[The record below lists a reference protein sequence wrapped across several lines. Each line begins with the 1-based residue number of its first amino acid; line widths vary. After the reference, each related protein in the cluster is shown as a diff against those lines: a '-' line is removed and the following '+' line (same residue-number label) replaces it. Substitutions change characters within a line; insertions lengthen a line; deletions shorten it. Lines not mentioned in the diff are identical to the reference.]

1 MKQLFR
7 ALVVAVLLAAVGPV
21 GALGLGELEKNS
33 ALNERFNG
41 RIPLVSVSADEIST
55 LQVGLADESAF
66 ERADVVYSP
75 VLRDLKFEL
84 VEPKSGPDY
93 IQITSNDP
101 IREPFLNFL
110 VELNW
115 ASGRIFREYTVLLDP
130 PLYDPQQRAASTSTA
145 STPAQES
152 PAASVSQEGHQVNYP
167 EDTAPRQR
175 PVSPASAYSG
185 GDYGP
190 TRSGDTLWSIAN
202 EMKPASVTTHQMML
216 ALLRANPDAF
226 IGNNING
233 LKRGAILEMPDR
245 QQMNAVNQSEAL
257 AQVKNQHGLW
267 DGARQAMA
275 AEPGQRADT
284 TTAAPTTEPSAGMSE
299 TGGESGS
306 RLELVGTEEGATGQ
320 TGDTEGSG
328 QTAEKLAVANENLES
343 LRQENAELKDRLAQ
357 NEALIE
363 DLKRLIALKND
374 ELASLQGRTAEE
386 AAGTESAPAGMV
398 DMVEGVN
405 YPNGDPSQFMNETT
419 GDDELLPGPV
429 PPDEPLSHTVNR
441 PADAGTPATTTDATG
456 DETAGQAAGEGE
468 KADTEPAQTAPSEP
482 AQPAQQPAA
491 DSGGI
496 VAMLMGY
503 AATARTF
510 LLNNLMIVGAVLLAI
525 IVLLAGST
533 YMRRRQTQLEEEADA
548 AIASGTFPDF
558 NAGDAADQTSFDN
571 DAESATELNAAAA
584 TAADDATEIS
594 TGSGAETSDEGDE
607 DLFVVPQGEQEPQ
620 YSADEDDEDPLAE
633 VNVLMA
639 YEHFDQAESF
649 VRNALKSDPNNVEY
663 QAKLLE
669 VFYAAGN
676 KKKYEEAASDLRDMT
691 GGQGEHWDMA
701 VAMWQEMS
709 PNRALFEG
717 GGDEEDEQAADSTGG
732 GGIVDITGDTA
743 GGSSAQETSDTG
755 GGLDFDLG
763 DSTGG
768 GSGDTSDASSEML
781 DITASEEA
789 SGNDD
794 MLDLT
799 AAESSSGDDDM
810 LDVTSA
816 ASQVDDDDTMLDMT
830 AAGSTEAESEEQSG
844 SRDSEDDS
852 FEFSL
857 GDDDQNDSDLLDV
870 TQSGS
875 VDSNEDL
882 LDVTSGGQASQSSAD
897 EDDNSLDF
905 SLDMDSGSNNELDS
919 EAMTAPDTATED
931 DASTMAA
938 PETEFDLDS
947 GESGSTGDEV
957 AESSDDSD
965 NGFDFDLDIG
975 DSGNAADEQAASGSD
990 DSKSDTDDSFEM
1002 DLEIQDDS
1010 DSNDLDEIGDEL
1022 DRLEQTLG
1030 TLSHKENQDTT
1041 KGFGSNTSD
1050 ALDGIDS
1057 ALEDMETELGGDS
1070 DTDTAKTS
1078 GDTGDADD
1086 AGIEMS
1092 LDDGTSSDDKAGSA
1106 DDLDLS
1112 LDGVQSDDSDN
1123 FSDFNL
1129 DTDSTAESDKN
1140 NDDTSSVSL
1149 ESGDDDDF
1157 SDFDFDIGTD
1167 DDSGN
1172 EGATGK
1178 DESASISLDSG
1189 DDDLTSDLSGF
1200 DFDLD
1205 SGNESGDPAGGSETA
1220 DNDLSA
1226 ELSEIS
1232 QELGQELD
1240 SGDQGSSTADA
1251 SDAGEQSMNF
1261 ELDTSEASGSGSDL
1275 EFELDD
1281 NAAADGSSN
1290 DDTQTMQMNVSGDS
1304 SDETDFSSEL
1314 DLDLS
1319 ADNMSASEGTNG
1331 SIDMDSTVELPK
1343 DKLSG
1348 SLSLNDDE
1356 GESDGNDDEDSTL
1369 FVGRSSDTEEQS
1381 LEDELTT
1388 KLDLAKAY
1396 VELGDADSARGILE
1410 EVKKDGNDDQKRQ
1423 AGELLE
1429 QL

>member
-21 GALGLGELEKNS
+21 GALGLGKLEKNS
-33 ALNERFNG
+33 ALNERFSG

-66 ERADVVYSP
+66 ERADVVYAP
-75 VLRDLKFEL
+75 VLRDLKFKL
-84 VEPKSGPDY
+84 VEPKTGQDY
-93 IQITSNDP
+93 IQITSSKP

-130 PLYDPQQRAASTSTA
+130 PLYDPQQQSASTA
-145 STPAQES
+145 AAPAQES
-152 PAASVSQEGHQVNYP
+152 PAAGVSQEGHQVNYP

-175 PVSPASAYSG
+175 AVSPASAYSG

-190 TRSGDTLWSIAN
+190 IQSGDTLWSIAN
-202 EMKPASVTTHQMML
+202 EMKPAGVTTHQMML

-233 LKRGAILEMPDR
+233 LKRGAILQRPDR
-245 QQMNAVNQSEAL
+245 QQMNAVSQSEAL

-284 TTAAPTTEPSAGMSE
+284 TTAAPATDATAATGEA
-299 TGGESGS
+299 GGESGS

-328 QTAEKLAVANENLES
+328 QTAEKLAIANENLES
-343 LRQENAELKDRLAQ
+343 LRQENAELKDRLVQ

-386 AAGTESAPAGMV
+386 AAGTPSAPAGMV
-398 DMVEGVN
+398 DMVDGVN
-405 YPNGDPSQFMNETT
+405 YPSGDPSQFINETA
-419 GDDELLPGPV
+419 GDDALLPGAV
-429 PPDEPLSHTVNR
+429 PPEEPLSHTVNR
-441 PADAGTPATTTDATG
+441 PADAGTPATTTDASG
-456 DETAGQAAGEGE
+456 DETAGQTSDGERTAA
-468 KADTEPAQTAPSEP
+468 EPAPATASEP
-482 AQPAQQPAA
+482 AQPTPQQPAA
-491 DSGGI
+491 DDDGI
-496 VAMLMGY
+496 VDMLMGY
-503 AATARTF
+503 VATARTL

-525 IVLLAGST
+525 IALLAGST
-533 YMRRRQTQLEEEADA
+533 YMRRRQARVEEEADA

-558 NAGDAADQTSFDN
+558 NVDDAADQTSFED
-571 DAESATELNAAAA
+571 DAESATELNAATA
-584 TAADDATEIS
+584 TAADDDATEIV
-594 TGSGAETSDEGDE
+594 TGSAAEAADDGDD

-620 YSADEDDEDPLAE
+620 PSADEDDEDPLAE

-649 VRNALKSDPNNVEY
+649 VRNALKSEPNNVEY

-691 GGQGEHWDMA
+691 GGEGEHWDMA

-717 GGDEEDEQAADSTGG
+717 GGDDDDQAVDSTGG

-743 GGSSAQETSDTG
+743 GGSSADPTSDTG
-755 GGLDFDLG
+755 GSLDFDLG

-768 GSGDTSDASSEML
+768 GSAATSDDSSEML

-789 SGNDD
+789 SGSDD

-810 LDVTSA
+810 LDMTA
-816 ASQVDDDDTMLDMT
+816 ATSQVDDDDTMLDMT
-830 AAGSTEAESEEQSG
+830 AAGSIEANQPEQQSG
-844 SRDSEDDS
+844 SDSSEDDG

-875 VDSNEDL
+875 VESDEDL
-882 LDVTSGGQASQSSAD
+882 LDVTSSGSQASQSGAD
-897 EDDNSLDF
+897 DDDDSLDF
-905 SLDMDSGSNNELDS
+905 SLDMDSGSDNELDS
-919 EAMTAPDTATED
+919 EAMTAPGTTPATAD
-931 DASTMAA
+931 DASSMDELEAG
-938 PETEFDLDS
+938 FDFDS
-947 GESGSTGDEV
+947 DESGSTADES
-957 AESSDDSD
+957 ADSGDDSD
-965 NGFDFDLDIG
+965 NAFDFDLDIG
-975 DSGNAADEQAASGSD
+975 EPDSTGEEQATSGSD
-990 DSKSDTDDSFEM
+990 EAKSDTADSYDM
-1002 DLEIQDDS
+1002 DLEIQEDS

-1030 TLSHKENQDTT
+1030 TLSHKDNQDAT
-1041 KGFGSNTSD
+1041 KGFGNNTSD

-1057 ALEDMETELGGDS
+1057 ALEDMETELGEES
-1070 DTDTAKTS
+1070 EAATAKAS
-1078 GDTGDADD
+1078 DDAADD
-1086 AGIEMS
+1086 DNDGIEMS
-1092 LDDGTSSDDKAGSA
+1092 LDDGTTNNDKAESA
-1106 DDLDLS
+1106 DELDLS
-1112 LDGVQSDDSDN
+1112 LDGFQSDDSDD
-1123 FSDFNL
+1123 FSDFDL
-1129 DTDSTAESDKN
+1129 DTNTTAESGKD

-1149 ESGDDDDF
+1149 ESTDDDDF
-1157 SDFDFDIGTD
+1157 SDFDLDFGNQ
-1167 DDSGN
+1167 DDSAPESG
-1172 EGATGK
+1172 EGK
-1178 DESASISLDSG
+1178 EESSSVSLDSS

-1205 SGNESGDPAGGSETA
+1205 SGSESDELADSSEA
-1220 DNDLSA
+1220 AEDDISA

-1232 QELGQELD
+1232 QQLD
-1240 SGDQGSSTADA
+1240 SGDLESAGEDA
-1251 SDAGEQSMNF
+1251 NNAGGPSMDFDLDAG
-1261 ELDTSEASGSGSDL
+1261 EASGSGGDL
-1275 EFELDD
+1275 EIDLDE
-1281 NAAADGSSN
+1281 NAATDKSS
-1290 DDTQTMQMNVSGDS
+1290 DDTQTMQMNATDDSG
-1304 SDETDFSSEL
+1304 DETDFSSEL

-1319 ADNMSASEGTNG
+1319 TDDMSANEDANE

-1348 SLSLNDDE
+1348 GLSLASDE
-1356 GESDGNDDEDSTL
+1356 EESDDNDDEDATL

-1396 VELGDADSARGILE
+1396 VELGDSDSARGILE
-1410 EVKKDGNDDQKRQ
+1410 EVMKDGNDDQKRQ
-1423 AGELLE
+1423 AGELLG